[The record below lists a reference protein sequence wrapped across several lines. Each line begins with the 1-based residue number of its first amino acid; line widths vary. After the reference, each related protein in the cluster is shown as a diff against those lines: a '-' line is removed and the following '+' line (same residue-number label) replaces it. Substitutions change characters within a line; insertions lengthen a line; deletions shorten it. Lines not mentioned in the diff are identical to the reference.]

1 VQRYW
6 KLLKSVFAQSGRSHE
21 QSIVPIVPSIDA
33 PSLPALPA
41 VGATDSGTIDGARS
55 ADAEGASP
63 GMTTEADARIRPL
76 GPRMGNALEGMPVTA
91 ASMTAAMNS
100 ATGDELCA
108 YFHHYPP
115 GSLMGGK
122 SRALLFAL
130 TRMLRPRAAAEI
142 GTYFAGGAEVIAR
155 ALWENGDGTL
165 HTADPFGADRCPAIL
180 AAWPAELRSLVKFYP
195 LNSMEFLIK
204 LHHQGLALDFVLV
217 DGDHDYEPALFDL
230 QMTARLLRPGGVV
243 VMNDSV
249 QSGPFQAARTFLA
262 GNPAWRELGTAIRS
276 YDEKSPF
283 AGERVSQPDTG
294 FVILQAPDHW
304 SVSAT
309 PRSWGQAA
317 TGLPFADGLSFDAP
331 PQVTTGTL
339 HYQAILRMFGDG
351 APREAK
357 SIGSIPM
364 RLQGTATTFLHKLEK
379 ALTLGAPTSVE
390 NIRCTFEIE
399 LCWHADRGCP
409 PLALASIPVACTTAT

>member
-1 VQRYW
+1 
-6 KLLKSVFAQSGRSHE
+6 
-21 QSIVPIVPSIDA
+21 
-33 PSLPALPA
+33 
-41 VGATDSGTIDGARS
+41 
-55 ADAEGASP
+55 
-63 GMTTEADARIRPL
+63 
-76 GPRMGNALEGMPVTA
+76 
-91 ASMTAAMNS
+91 MNS
-100 ATGDELCA
+100 PTGAELCA
-108 YFHHYPP
+108 YFRHYPP

-130 TRMLRPRAAAEI
+130 IRMLRPRAAAEI

-155 ALWENGDGTL
+155 ALWENGDGML
-165 HTADPFGADRCPAIL
+165 HTTDAFGADRCPAIL
-180 AAWPAELRSLVKFYP
+180 ATWPAELRSLVKFYP

-276 YDEKSPF
+276 YDENSPF
-283 AGERVSQPDTG
+283 AGERVSQPDSG

-309 PRSWGQAA
+309 PRSWGQTA
-317 TGLPFADGLSFDAP
+317 TSLPFADGLSFDAP
-331 PQVTTGTL
+331 PQVTAGTL

-351 APREAK
+351 APRETK
-357 SIGSIPM
+357 SIGSIPI
-364 RLQGTATTFLHKLEK
+364 RLQGTATAFLHRLEK

-390 NIRCTFEIE
+390 NVRCTFEIE

-409 PLALASIPVACTTAT
+409 PLALASIPVPCTTAAQSAATM